1 MFSFALQGEYSVS
14 DRNAAP
20 RQAAEEPRFPDDPDS
35 ACSLLAYKAGP
46 RHRLIAEDDA
56 SNMRRPLIVS
66 GGNRRIVFEIDDRA
80 EADAAG
86 HRVGI

>member
-1 MFSFALQGEYSVS
+1 
-14 DRNAAP
+14 
-20 RQAAEEPRFPDDPDS
+20 
-35 ACSLLAYKAGP
+35 
-46 RHRLIAEDDA
+46 
-56 SNMRRPLIVS
+56 MRRPLIVS